1 MTKRATLFGMI
12 EAPPL
17 WKVMA
22 SLAGGALLSVQH
34 IPQSKAIWY
43 LFLVVIFDV
52 MAGGLAA
59 KVSANDHFSASK
71 ASWGFLKK
79 FFGCLMMAVTVFI
92 AEDIVKDQAHIALTW
107 SLTDY
112 TLSVMILWECGSVA
126 QSYKKLNLPGA
137 ETISTI
143 VEGLMSV
150 LKSRQPVLDQQQVT
164 TKLEHEKQVG
174 EQGRA

>member
-1 MTKRATLFGMI
+1 MTKHAKLFGMI

-22 SLAGGALLSVQH
+22 SFAGGALLSVQH

-92 AEDIVKDQAHIALTW
+92 GEDIIKDQAHIVLTW

-137 ETISTI
+137 ETIS
-143 VEGLMSV
+143 VVVDGLSSF
-150 LKSRQPVLDQQQVT
+150 LKSRQPVLTEEQVT
-164 TKLEHEKQVG
+164 ARLEAQKQAG
-174 EQGRA
+174 TR